1 MILLSVVLERLDSMK
16 RDLDEIK
23 KKMGIGEKEEKKG
36 PANLPFAGYIRDHAY
51 AAQLLDYL
59 HKRIEPRYRVDAIV
73 FIQAAIDAGA
83 LSQPPFAAAEAE
95 FPGHMGSDSLYNDYV
110 GNDGAFSTKR
120 RVQQLA
126 DAVEEIRKIMA
137 G

>member
-1 MILLSVVLERLDSMK
+1 MVLERLDVMK

-23 KKMGIGEKEEKKG
+23 KKMGIGEKEQQKS
-36 PANLPFAGYIRDHAY
+36 ATNLPFADYIRDHAHT
-51 AAQLLDYL
+51 AQLLDYL

-83 LSQPPFAAAEAE
+83 LSRPPYAASEAE